1 MKNLHPKQN
10 EILKILKENSQ
21 NPLSIKQLKEEV
33 GITSPGVFYHHLEQL
48 EKKGY
53 LKRNPNNSKDYVVME
68 KRESSVVYIANYGK
82 AHCGP
87 NGSILEDEPIEQ
99 IPIASSLIRFSASD
113 AFIVQAEG
121 DSMEDK
127 IKHGDLVIAK
137 KQKHAEPGD
146 IIVCVYKM
154 EAKIKRYFQ
163 KDGIIMLVSENRT
176 YDPLPVLNVDDLLI
190 EGVVKNIISFS

>member
-1 MKNLHPKQN
+1 MKELHPKQV
-10 EILKILKENSQ
+10 EILKILKKNSQ
-21 NPLSIKQLKEEV
+21 NPLPIKQLKDEA

-53 LKRNPNNSKDYVVME
+53 LKKNPNNSKDYVIMDKPE
-68 KRESSVVYIANYGK
+68 NNVVYIANYGR

-87 NGSILEDEPIEQ
+87 NGSILEDEPVEQ

-121 DSMEDK
+121 DSMTDK

-137 KQKHAEPGD
+137 KQKFAEPGD
-146 IIVCVYKM
+146 IVVCVYNM
-154 EAKIKRYFQ
+154 EAKIKRYSSQ
-163 KDGIIMLVSENRT
+163 NGIILLVSENRA
-176 YDPLPVLNVDDLLI
+176 YDPIPVLNPEDLLI